1 MYIVVTLILFMLIV
15 GGLVGIPFA
24 SSGLSQIIS
33 REEGNFEIYPDGTMP
48 LAAFLKNETM
58 RLSDTVTLQNATTV
72 TFAETSD
79 ISGEGYNFF
88 VLIFNF
94 GLISKISQ
102 KLI

>member
-1 MYIVVTLILFMLIV
+1 MVPNLFIFVV
-15 GGLVGIPFA
+15 GGLVGISFA

-33 REEGNFEIYPDGTMP
+33 REEGNFEIYPDGTTP
-48 LAAFLKNETM
+48 IAAFLKNETM

-79 ISGEGYNFF
+79 ISGEGYNFV

-94 GLISKISQ
+94 
-102 KLI
+102 